1 MEQFGEVQH
10 GLTKNSA
17 MHVCTKRTRHCPYI
31 HFSRSASCHLQMVST
46 RLCACWPAVRH
57 LGRTCEPQ
65 ILCFKVNRCS
75 PTGKCHTRSEE
86 TAVHLKGHPRRRA
99 AFSSALALAY
109 CNFPTMLCM
118 DWEFWTARKSCSF
131 FFFFF
136 FFFCLNLLGGKEKK
150 REMLLL
156 FVCCGHSAECLSLFA
171 LSSSFHFPS
180 LSFQP

>member
-17 MHVCTKRTRHCPYI
+17 MHVCTKRTLHCPYI

-86 TAVHLKGHPRRRA
+86 TAVHLKGHPRRRK
-99 AFSSALALAY
+99 AFSSALTLAY

-131 FFFFF
+131 FFFF
-136 FFFCLNLLGGKEKK
+136 CLNLLGGKKKK